1 MTPDW
6 RPLGAAALR
15 CVPATLRPW
24 LADAGSLTTALRRAL
39 AGALDCTLLAQGWRA
54 ASTDEARLLGARP
67 GSALYWRRVRFSY
80 PGHPGHPGHAGRA
93 LLIGHTLAPPAMLTA
108 CPRLRRLGHRPVGE
122 LLFTGPAIRRE
133 CIELAERGSGAL
145 LSVPNALAARRA
157 LVPAGTGRLLVTE
170 HFLPA
175 MRRLP
180 SPC

>member
-1 MTPDW
+1 VTSDW

-24 LADAGSLTTALRRAL
+24 LADTGSLTAALRRAL

-54 ASTDEARLLGARP
+54 ASTDEARLLGVRR
-67 GSALYWRRVRFSY
+67 GSALYWRRVRFS
-80 PGHPGHPGHAGRA
+80 HTGHAGRA
-93 LLIGHTLAPPAMLTA
+93 LLVGHTLAPPAVLAT
-108 CPRLRRLGHRPVGE
+108 CPRLRWLGDRPVGE
-122 LLFTGPAIRRE
+122 LLFADPGIRRE
-133 CIELAERGSGAL
+133 RTELAAPQSAAL
-145 LSVPNALAARRA
+145 RSVPGALAARRA